1 LKIAQIGEEDGCL
14 NYIIERYSLGFQN
27 GCNVIEHAPGL
38 GGGVAGDNLTG
49 FWIERDLTR
58 AIDCRSNTHRLR
70 VGADGGRR
78 LARGND
84 LLHAASLAGTH
95 GMTNGGISSILNSDM
110 VSWILKK
117 ILGSKNQRELKR
129 LMPIVRRI
137 NEFDEQLKSLS
148 DDALRAKTAVWK
160 EELAKIPDLED
171 QWRKLD
177 EILPEAF
184 AVVRN
189 AARRLKDRQGSFTVC
204 DQPMTW
210 DMVHFDVQLLGGI
223 ILHRGRIAEMATGEG
238 KTLVATLPLYLNA
251 LTGRGA
257 HLVTV
262 NDYLARRDAEWMGQL
277 YDFLGLTVGCIQH
290 DQEPDVRREQY
301 GMDITY
307 GTNSEFGFDYL
318 RDNGMATT
326 REQQVQRGYH
336 YAIVDEVDSILID
349 EARTPLIIS
358 GPATISTH
366 QYDKWKPLIEQ
377 LVRKQNMLCNR
388 LASEAIEKFEQGDVE
403 KGGLL
408 MFRVKLGQPRNKQ
421 LLRLMEDPEKRRAID
436 KAELSFYQDTRKEE
450 LFALKEELFFTI
462 DEKSNEAD
470 LSEQGRN
477 FLNPDDPN
485 AFVLPDLINEFT
497 EIDLNPDLSDEE
509 KERAKTE
516 RQQICDA
523 QAERIH
529 NISQLLRAYC
539 LFEKDVQYVIE
550 ENKVVIVDEF
560 TGRKMPGRRWS
571 DGLHQAVEAKEGVQI
586 DRETQTLATITIQ
599 NYFRLYQKLAGM
611 TGTAETEAAEF
622 HDIYKLDVNVIPTN
636 RPVARKDYNDR
647 IYKTRREKYN
657 SVINEIRECHNK
669 QQPVLV
675 GTVSVEASELLGRM
689 LKREKIPHN
698 VLNAKFHMQEAE
710 IVARAGQPG
719 TVTISTNMAGRGTD
733 IKLGERV
740 PESGGLMV
748 IGTERHEARR
758 IDRQLRGRC
767 ARQGDPGS
775 SRFYVSFEDDLMRNF
790 GAADRMTKIMERFG
804 LEEGQEL
811 EHRWL
816 NKSVETAQKRVEQ
829 RNYLIRKRTL
839 DFDDVMNNQREVVYT
854 YRNETIDSEE
864 PRVLIYEVIDEAVPA
879 KVKEYLDVDEPNY
892 AGLIHWVNTT
902 FPLGL
907 TKEKAQFETRTVE
920 DNARFLIEKIKN
932 AYERKSSHEETTA
945 VKSLERYIILNAI
958 DRLWQEHLYA
968 MDALREGV
976 YLRGYAQKDPL
987 IEYKTEAYDMFV
999 ELMANIKNEVLNN
1012 LFRSTSN
1019 LQAFENFLATLP
1031 QFLLRE
1037 HAPTAPTADALARG
1051 RQLQPV
1057 GATAAVGG
1065 EGDGAGEM
1073 TLDLPIR
1080 RSIPKVGRNEPCPC
1094 GSGKKYKNCCG
1105 RVA

>member
-1 LKIAQIGEEDGCL
+1 M
-14 NYIIERYSLGFQN
+14 
-27 GCNVIEHAPGL
+27 
-38 GGGVAGDNLTG
+38 
-49 FWIERDLTR
+49 
-58 AIDCRSNTHRLR
+58 
-70 VGADGGRR
+70 VG
-78 LARGND
+78 
-84 LLHAASLAGTH
+84 
-95 GMTNGGISSILNSDM
+95 
-110 VSWILKK
+110 WILKK

-129 LMPIVRRI
+129 LMPIVGRI
-137 NEFDEQLKSLS
+137 NEFDKQFKSLS
-148 DDALRAKTAVWK
+148 DEALRAKTATWK
-160 EELAKIPDLED
+160 EELAKIPELDD
-171 QWRKLD
+171 QWKRLD

-184 AVVRN
+184 AVVKN
-189 AARRLKDRQGSFTVC
+189 AARRLKDRQHTFTVC

-223 ILHRGRIAEMATGEG
+223 VLHRGRIAEMATGEG

-277 YDFLGLTVGCIQH
+277 YNFLELTVGCIQH

-301 GMDITY
+301 AMDITY

-326 REQQVQRGYH
+326 REQQVQRGYY

-388 LASEAIEKFEQGDVE
+388 LASEALEKFEQGDVE
-403 KGGLL
+403 TGGRL
-408 MFRVKLGQPRNKQ
+408 MFKVKLGQPRNKQ
-421 LLRLMEDPEKRRAID
+421 LLRMMEDPDKRRAVD

-497 EIDLNPDLSDEE
+497 EIDLDPSLPQEE
-509 KERAKTE
+509 KDKKKAE
-516 RQQICDA
+516 RQQHCDA

-636 RPVARKDYNDR
+636 RPVARKDHNDR

-657 SVINEIRECHNK
+657 AVINEIRDCHTRE
-669 QQPVLV
+669 QPVLV
-675 GTVSVEASELLGRM
+675 GTVSVEASELLSRM

-710 IVARAGQPG
+710 IVSRAGQPG

-733 IKLGERV
+733 IKLGVRV
-740 PESGGLMV
+740 ADRGGLYV

-790 GAADRMTKIMERFG
+790 GAADRMTRIMERFG

-839 DFDDVMNNQREVVYT
+839 DFDDVMNMQREVVYT

-864 PRVLIYEVIDEAVPA
+864 PRTLIYEVIDEAVPA
-879 KVKEYLDVDEPNY
+879 KVQEYLTAERDDEPNY
-892 AGLIHWVNTT
+892 TGFLNWVNTT

-907 TKEKAQFETRTVE
+907 TKEKGQFETRTVDE
-920 DNARFLIEKIKN
+920 NAQFLIGKIKD
-932 AYERKSSHEETTA
+932 AYERKSSHEEPTA

-999 ELMANIKNEVLNN
+999 ELMANIKNEVLHN

-1037 HAPTAPTADALARG
+1037 HAPAAPTANAPTRR

-1057 GATAAVGG
+1057 GAMAAVA
-1065 EGDGAGEM
+1065 GDGDGEM

-1080 RSIPKVGRNEPCPC
+1080 RSMPKVGRNEPCPC

>member
-1 LKIAQIGEEDGCL
+1 M
-14 NYIIERYSLGFQN
+14 
-27 GCNVIEHAPGL
+27 
-38 GGGVAGDNLTG
+38 VA
-49 FWIERDLTR
+49 
-58 AIDCRSNTHRLR
+58 
-70 VGADGGRR
+70 
-78 LARGND
+78 
-84 LLHAASLAGTH
+84 
-95 GMTNGGISSILNSDM
+95 
-110 VSWILKK
+110 WILKK

-129 LMPIVRRI
+129 LMPIVRRA
-137 NEFDEQLKSLS
+137 NEFDEQFKNFS
-148 DDALRAKTAVWK
+148 DDELRAKTAAWK
-160 EELAKIPDLED
+160 QEISKLPDIQE
-171 QWRKLD
+171 QWKKLD

-184 AVVRN
+184 AVVKN
-189 AARRLKDRQGSFTVC
+189 AARRLKDRGQTFTVC
-204 DQPMTW
+204 DQPMVW

-223 ILHRGRIAEMATGEG
+223 VLHKGRIAEMATGEG

-277 YDFLGLTVGCIQH
+277 YNFLGLTVGCIQH

-301 GMDITY
+301 AMDITY

-358 GPATISTH
+358 GPATVSTH
-366 QYDKWKPLIEQ
+366 QYDKFKPLIEQ
-377 LVRKQNMLCNR
+377 LVRKQTMLCNR
-388 LASEAIEKFEQGDVE
+388 VASEAAEAFE
-403 KGGLL
+403 KGEIELGGRL
-408 MFRVKLGQPRNKQ
+408 MFKVKLGQPRNKQ
-421 LLRLMEDPEKRRAID
+421 LLRMMEDPDKRRAID
-436 KAELSFYQDTRKEE
+436 KAELSFYTDTRKEE
-450 LFALKEELFFTI
+450 LFLLKEELFFTI
-462 DEKSNEAD
+462 DEKSNESD
-470 LSEQGRN
+470 LSEQGRS

-485 AFVLPDLINEFT
+485 AFVLPDLISEFT
-497 EIDLNPDLSDEE
+497 EIDLDPSLPDEE
-509 KERAKTE
+509 KDKKKSE
-516 RQQICDA
+516 RQQLCDT

-529 NISQLLRAYC
+529 NISNLLRAYC
-539 LFEKDVQYVIE
+539 VFDKDVQYVVE
-550 ENKVVIVDEF
+550 DNKVVIVDEF

-599 NYFRLYQKLAGM
+599 NYFRLYDKLAGM
-611 TGTAETEAAEF
+611 TGTAETEANEF
-622 HDIYKLDVNVIPTN
+622 HDIYKLDVAVIPTN
-636 RPVARKDYNDR
+636 RPVARKDSNDR

-657 SVINEIRECHNK
+657 AVINEIREHHTN

-675 GTVSVEASELLGRM
+675 GTVSVEASELLSRM
-689 LKREKIPHN
+689 LKREKIPHT

-710 IVARAGQPG
+710 IVQRAGQPG

-733 IKLGERV
+733 IKLGAGV
-740 PESGGLMV
+740 PDKGGLFV

-767 ARQGDPGS
+767 ARQGDLGS
-775 SRFYVSFEDDLMRNF
+775 SRFYVSFEDDLMRKF
-790 GAADRMTKIMERFG
+790 GAADQMTRIIERVG

-816 NKSVETAQKRVEQ
+816 NRSVETAQKRVEQ
-829 RNYLIRKRTL
+829 RNYLARKRTL

-854 YRNETIDSEE
+854 YRNEVIDTDD
-864 PRVLIYEVIDEAVPA
+864 PHKLVYEVIDEAVPA
-879 KVKEYLDVDEPNY
+879 KVTEYLGDGSAGEEPNY
-892 AGLIHWVNTT
+892 AALLNWVNVT

-907 TKEKAQFETRTVE
+907 TREKAQFETRTVDE
-920 DNARFLIEKIKN
+920 NAQFLIEKIK
-932 AYERKSSHEETTA
+932 ASYERKSSHEEPTA

-999 ELMANIKNEVLNN
+999 ELMANIKNEVLHN

-1019 LQAFENFLATLP
+1019 LQAFENFLASLP

-1037 HAPTAPTADALARG
+1037 DAPTAPTANAPARA
-1051 RQLQPV
+1051 RQPQPV
-1057 GATAAVGG
+1057 GAMAGVAMDGDGGG
-1065 EGDGAGEM
+1065 EM
-1073 TLDLPIR
+1073 SIDLPVR
-1080 RSIPKVGRNEPCPC
+1080 RSLPKVGRNDPCPC

-1105 RVA
+1105 RTA

>member
-1 LKIAQIGEEDGCL
+1 M
-14 NYIIERYSLGFQN
+14 
-27 GCNVIEHAPGL
+27 
-38 GGGVAGDNLTG
+38 
-49 FWIERDLTR
+49 
-58 AIDCRSNTHRLR
+58 
-70 VGADGGRR
+70 VG
-78 LARGND
+78 
-84 LLHAASLAGTH
+84 
-95 GMTNGGISSILNSDM
+95 
-110 VSWILKK
+110 WILKK
-117 ILGSKNQRELKR
+117 IVGSKNQRELRR
-129 LMPIVRRI
+129 LAPMVRRI

-148 DDALRAKTAVWK
+148 DDALRLKTAAWK
-160 EELAKIPDLED
+160 DELAKISDPEE
-171 QWRKLD
+171 QWQRLD

-184 AVVRN
+184 AVVKN
-189 AARRLKDRQGSFTVC
+189 AARRLKERRHSFSVVE
-204 DQPMTW
+204 QPMTW
-210 DMVHFDVQLLGGI
+210 DMVHFDVQLVGGMV
-223 ILHRGRIAEMATGEG
+223 LHRGRIAEMATGEG

-251 LTGRGA
+251 LAGRGS

-262 NDYLARRDAEWMGQL
+262 NDYLARRDAEWMGAL
-277 YDFLGLTVGCIQH
+277 YNFLGLTVGCIQH
-290 DQEPDVRREQY
+290 DQEPDVRRQQY
-301 GMDITY
+301 ACHITY

-377 LVRKQNMLCNR
+377 LVRKQTMLCNR
-388 LASEAIEKFEQGDVE
+388 IASEAAEKFEQGDVE
-403 KGGLL
+403 MGGRL
-408 MFRVKLGQPRNKQ
+408 MFKVKLGQPRNKQ
-421 LLRLMEDPEKRRAID
+421 LLRMMEDPDKRRAID
-436 KAELSFYQDTRKEE
+436 KAELSFYTDTRKEE
-450 LFALKEELFFTI
+450 LFLLKEELFFTI
-462 DEKSNEAD
+462 DEKSNESD
-470 LSEQGRN
+470 LSEQGRA

-485 AFVLPDLINEFT
+485 SFVLPDLISEFT
-497 EIDLNPDLSDEE
+497 EIDLDPSLSDEE
-509 KERAKTE
+509 KDKRKSE
-516 RQQICDA
+516 RQQHCDE

-529 NISQLLRAYC
+529 NISNLLRAYC
-539 LFEKDVQYVIE
+539 VFDKDVQYVVE

-599 NYFRLYQKLAGM
+599 NYFRLYQKLGGM

-636 RPVARKDYNDR
+636 RPVARKDHNDR

-657 SVINEIRECHNK
+657 AVINEIRDHHTN

-675 GTVSVEASELLGRM
+675 GTVSVEASELLSRM

-710 IVARAGQPG
+710 IVQRAGQPG

-733 IKLGERV
+733 IKLGAGVAEK
-740 PESGGLMV
+740 GGLFV

-767 ARQGDPGS
+767 ARQGDPGG

-839 DFDDVMNNQREVVYT
+839 DFDDVMNMQREVVYT
-854 YRNETIDSEE
+854 YRNEVIDSEV
-864 PRVLIYEVIDEAVPA
+864 PRTLIYEVIDEAVPT
-879 KVKEYLDVDEPNY
+879 KLKEYLEDDEPNY
-892 AGLIHWVNTT
+892 GGLIHWVNTT

-907 TKEKAQFETRTVE
+907 TKEKAQFETRSADE
-920 DNARFLIEKIKN
+920 NAQFLIAKIKES
-932 AYERKSSHEETTA
+932 YERKSSHEEPTA

-999 ELMANIKNEVLNN
+999 DLMVNIKNEVLHN

-1019 LQAFENFLATLP
+1019 LQAFENFLASLP

-1037 HAPTAPTADALARG
+1037 DAPAAPTANAPARA
-1051 RQLQPV
+1051 RQAQPV
-1057 GATAAVGG
+1057 GAMAGVALD
-1065 EGDGAGEM
+1065 GDGAGEM
-1073 TLDLPIR
+1073 SVDLPAR
-1080 RSIPKVGRNEPCPC
+1080 RSLPKVGRNEPCPC

-1105 RVA
+1105 RTA